1 MTMWQCVIIGI
12 LGLAASS
19 SALSA
24 CITQANGNDSV
35 QHDVC
40 PTTPSLLLRSDRDF
54 SDQFFEFIDV
64 TLREMLRSGIEPL
77 PPLDPLEISNLSLTL
92 GSESEAYQPLI
103 LDLQDIVVENILDY
117 VVFNASYEPVGF
129 RLIVAID
136 FPNITLNAQYDMD
149 GWLGGGLL
157 YLFGDGDI
165 KLSLI
170 DVSLYVGLG
179 LRTVDDIV
187 DLTCVALDYNVGDV
201 KINMTGLLGDEE
213 LGHFFNLVLEDAIPT
228 LLELAE
234 DPLLGKVT
242 CLLKET
248 ANDLF
253 QKYEITLNQL
263 LCKAGITLFCL
274 GSK

>member
-19 SALSA
+19 NALSA
-24 CITQANGNDSV
+24 CITQANSNDSV

-40 PTTPSLLLRSDRDF
+40 PSTPSSSLLLRSDRGF
-54 SDQFFEFIDV
+54 SDQFFDFIDV
-64 TLREMLRSGIEPL
+64 TLREILRNGTGPL
-77 PPLDPLEISNLSLTL
+77 PPLDPLEISNLSLSL
-92 GSESEAYQPLI
+92 GSGSDPLI
-103 LDLQDIVVENILDY
+103 LNLTDIVVENILDY

-136 FPNITLNAQYDMD
+136 FPDITLNAKYHMK
-149 GWLGGGLL
+149 GWLGDGLL

-165 KLSLI
+165 KLSLVDI
-170 DVSLYVGLG
+170 SLYVGLG
-179 LRTVDDIV
+179 LRTVDGIV
-187 DLTCVALDYNVGDV
+187 DVTCVALDYNVGDV
-201 KINMTGLLGDEE
+201 KINITGLLGDEE
-213 LGHFFNLVLEDAIPT
+213 LGEIFNLVLEDAIPT

-253 QKYEITLNQL
+253 QKNQITLNQL

-274 GSK
+274 GGK